1 MATAAPAAPAA
12 PGPVGSAAP
21 PQAPASAPAAA
32 PDTKVVLR
40 PIPPKTPKLPGVL
53 DDGPEDATTRA
64 PDPRA
69 RDAAGRF
76 VAAADGE
83 TPVVT
88 KPRPST
94 TDAETSVPEPP
105 EAKPKFKFAGKEYE
119 SPEAAEHEYKSLTGK
134 LVPVQR
140 KLAETEGTLVKAAES
155 ARGWHSEAQRLAA
168 RVAELE
174 AGGGNPTPAADKT
187 SPEPAKGIDWELYA
201 EISKVANEAGTP
213 WKAQQW
219 LQEQVDAQRAA
230 DIAALREEAIENP
243 RREAERQ
250 AQLKSTADTLVDS
263 MAATRIQTGAQ
274 RSRSSATVPP
284 PAKSARCGSR
294 SGSTP
299 CLHSPREAR
308 LRPSRSTGWHA
319 VWTALLPPRLPH
331 LLRPRNP
338 QSRPARQPKLPQRLR
353 GVVLWLRLRSVRGTW
368 TRRWPDSWRGS
379 RTRNSFA
386 QAWVSSCRC
395 PTRIMQTRRHT
406 TKRIGGRSSLVPVT
420 GRISSVTVSPRR
432 RSRYW
437 SAHKPPARFAAG
449 RLCGMARSSPNLM
462 STTITRREKSVSF
475 CVVDATLVWGRSMTI
490 PQSCFAGLSTS

>member
-263 MAATRIQTGAQ
+263 MAAHTNPDGSPAFPEFRDGATAREVGALWQ
-274 RSRSSATVPP
+274 SLGLDPMLALTPGGAVAAVALYRMARGMDGAAAAPPAAPPTPAQPAVPP
-284 PAKSARCGSR
+284 SQAAEAAAALEGGRPLAPAAVGSR
-294 SGSTP
+294 HMDP
-299 CLHSPREAR
+299 EVAR
-308 LRPSRSTGWHA
+308 L
-319 VWTALLPPRLPH
+319 V
-331 LLRPRNP
+331 
-338 QSRPARQPKLPQRLR
+338 
-353 GVVLWLRLRSVRGTW
+353 
-368 TRRWPDSWRGS
+368 
-379 RTRNSFA
+379 
-386 QAWVSSCRC
+386 
-395 PTRIMQTRRHT
+395 
-406 TKRIGGRSSLVPVT
+406 
-420 GRISSVTVSPRR
+420 
-432 RSRYW
+432 
-437 SAHKPPARFAAG
+437 
-449 RLCGMARSSPNLM
+449 
-462 STTITRREKSVSF
+462 
-475 CVVDATLVWGRSMTI
+475 
-490 PQSCFAGLSTS
+490 AGLKNTQLIRPGLGFEL